1 MKKNNQSDL
10 RKHVHFIL
18 GEEARPKIETFGNE
32 GIDIENSI
40 FYKQYRLTLS
50 YIADFI
56 NMTENTDKS
65 DLSEGIRFSHK
76 QNYNN
81 ILLFTGERGSG
92 KTSCLLTI
100 SELLTKHIKKLA
112 SLFNTDIESDSFVGK
127 MKTLERMEFFPCE
140 IIDPTFFDQKNN
152 VLEIFIGGLF
162 KRFKTLK
169 KERGERMF
177 RGYIQNETFVENELL
192 HAFKEVQTHL
202 KTLTREQIDD
212 GFEDDLDDLYKLTA
226 AVDFK
231 KCIDKLLNTFLQY
244 ESGTVEIDNKR
255 LLLCVDD
262 IDLNMANAY
271 AMVEQIRKY
280 LCHPSLIVFMAVKI
294 GQLSNVIK
302 INYFD
307 DFAPMLKLQNK
318 QQHSYKENYKEVID
332 QIVERY
338 MTKLFPLNQRIYLPD
353 TSHLFDKEIFIYRR
367 RADGDLEKV
376 DEDDNTVFR
385 NELLHLIYRK
395 IRMLFYNT
403 SKQTSYIIPRNLREL
418 RHLVR
423 LLYNMKDASG
433 NEEAVENLIL
443 FKQYFSDMWCTN
455 NLDEGSRY
463 IIKHIWNVGDANV
476 LNKTVVQLLKQRFE
490 MEEILKENPD
500 AEISQILKSGNVMYN
515 VSLGDV
521 LACLDWLDKICYEEN
536 EMRLIFAIKTFYSMR
551 LYEGFRYKKE
561 QVVENEKP
569 RKEVINKELLTR
581 NETAY
586 GDIVNGGLLNTEY
599 LNVVPSESGKISR
612 NRRMINAEFLSELI
626 SCIIN
631 KGNDKDAT
639 EKICSLKLKEFLNS
653 CGIFN
658 VETKADA
665 LLREKSDLFQK
676 IIEFFMLTT
685 SFIIDSKDVTDGNS
699 KTFTDNHRTKRS
711 VFYESSIH
719 PKRKYACFDLLYIFY
734 SLSNVETAY
743 KRYDAYSKDN
753 PGWHSKVGNG
763 LYQSILRGV
772 NLQKFKSDS
781 YYKELKDNW
790 IINDK
795 KDGLE
800 RDESFVTNLWSK
812 LENMLKNMEQKD
824 DLKKSL
830 YEKVKK
836 IDDQAEQ
843 EFMLKMLNVL
853 EKYELRY
860 KLNIRNI
867 EILEQISYL
876 LQRSRPD
883 GNSDNVKV
891 LQSVFEQ
898 LSTYKIVPYKD
909 EEIDFRFFKGI
920 SDFFVELGKTGNED
934 LKLVFNYIYTLPE
947 LLSEDPSKS

>member
-1 MKKNNQSDL
+1 MEKNDHSDL
-10 RKHVHFIL
+10 RKHIHFIL
-18 GEEARPKIETFGNE
+18 GEEARPKIETFGND

-40 FYKQYRLTLS
+40 FYKQYRMALS
-50 YIADFI
+50 YVADFI
-56 NMTENTDKS
+56 DITVNTDKS
-65 DLSEGIRFSHK
+65 DQSDGIQFSHK

-100 SELLTKHIKKLA
+100 SELLTKHVKDLV
-112 SLFNTDIESDSFVGK
+112 SFFNLEKVKDDPFAGK
-127 MKTLERMEFFPCE
+127 VKTLKEMEFFPCE
-140 IIDPTFFDQKNN
+140 IIDPTFFDQRNN
-152 VLEIFIGGLF
+152 ILEVFIGGLF
-162 KRFKTLK
+162 KRFKMLK
-169 KERGERMF
+169 EERRKRNGENGF
-177 RGYIQNETFVENELL
+177 RGNTRYESLMESELL
-192 HAFKEVQTHL
+192 HVFKEVQAHL
-202 KTLTREQIDD
+202 KTLTREQTDD

-244 ESGTVEIDNKR
+244 ESGTADVGNKK

-280 LCHPSLIVFMAVKI
+280 LCHPSLIIFMAVKI

-307 DFAPMLKLQNK
+307 DFDPMLKQQDK
-318 QQHSYKENYKEVID
+318 QHPYKENYKEVID

-353 TSHLFDKEIFIYRR
+353 TSHLFGKEICIYKRK
-367 RADGDLEKV
+367 ADGVLERV
-376 DEDDNTVFR
+376 DEGGDTVFR

-423 LLYNMKDASG
+423 LLYNMKDAPG
-433 NEEAVENLIL
+433 NEEAVENLVL
-443 FKQYFSDMWCTN
+443 FKQYFDDMWCAN

-463 IIKHIWNVGDANV
+463 VMRHIWNIEDANV

-490 MEEILKENPD
+490 MEEILKDNPD

-521 LACLDWLDKICYEEN
+521 LACLDWLDKICYERN

-561 QVVENEKP
+561 QVVENEKR

-586 GDIVNGGLLNTEY
+586 GDIVNGGLLNSEY
-599 LNVVPSESGKISR
+599 LNVLPFEGGKVSR
-612 NRRMINAEFLSELI
+612 NRRVINAELLSDLI
-626 SCIIN
+626 DYIA
-631 KGNDKDAT
+631 KPND
-639 EKICSLKLKEFLNS
+639 SKLKEKLESNESFKN
-653 CGIFN
+653 IN
-658 VETKADA
+658 VDV
-665 LLREKSDLFQK
+665 LLSKKSNLQK
-676 IIEFFMLTT
+676 IVEFFMLTT

-719 PKRKYACFDLLYIFY
+719 PNRKYACFDLLYIFY

-753 PGWHSKVGNG
+753 PGWHSKTKVG
-763 LYQSILRGV
+763 LYQSILDYV
-772 NLQKFKSDS
+772 HLKESKSS
-781 YYKELKDNW
+781 YYYKELIDNEDLEIKDENTVKEM
-790 IINDK
+790 IIKVEDEK
-795 KDGLE
+795 E
-800 RDESFVTNLWSK
+800 RTSVSNHWKTF
-812 LENMLKNMEQKD
+812 LKG
-824 DLKKSL
+824 
-830 YEKVKK
+830 
-836 IDDQAEQ
+836 
-843 EFMLKMLNVL
+843 
-853 EKYELRY
+853 YELKY

-891 LQSVFEQ
+891 LQCVFEQ
-898 LSTYKIVPYKD
+898 LSTYKIVTYKK
-909 EEIDFRFFKGI
+909 EEIDFEFFKVI
-920 SDFFVELGKTGNED
+920 SDFFLELDKDENKDFKGI
-934 LKLVFNYIYTLPE
+934 FNYIYTLPE
-947 LLSEDPSKS
+947 ATLNDGNKS

>member
-1 MKKNNQSDL
+1 MEKNDHSDL
-10 RKHVHFIL
+10 RKHIHFIL
-18 GEEARPKIETFGNE
+18 GEEARPKIETFGND
-32 GIDIENSI
+32 GIDIEKSI
-40 FYKQYRLTLS
+40 FYKQYRMALS
-50 YIADFI
+50 YVADFI
-56 NMTENTDKS
+56 DITVNTDKS
-65 DLSEGIRFSHK
+65 DQSDGIQFSHK

-100 SELLTKHIKKLA
+100 SELLTKHVKDLV
-112 SLFNTDIESDSFVGK
+112 SFFNLEKVKDDPFAGK
-127 MKTLERMEFFPCE
+127 VKTLKEMEFFPCE
-140 IIDPTFFDQKNN
+140 IIDPTFFDQRNN
-152 VLEIFIGGLF
+152 ILEVFIGGLF
-162 KRFKTLK
+162 KRFKMLK
-169 KERGERMF
+169 EERRKRNGENGF
-177 RGYIQNETFVENELL
+177 RGNTRNGSLMESELL
-192 HAFKEVQTHL
+192 HVFKDVQAHL
-202 KTLTREQIDD
+202 KTLTREQTDD

-244 ESGTVEIDNKR
+244 ESGTADIGNKK

-271 AMVEQIRKY
+271 VMVEQIRKY
-280 LCHPSLIVFMAVKI
+280 LCHPSLIIFMAVKI

-307 DFAPMLKLQNK
+307 DFAPMLKQQDK
-318 QQHSYKENYKEVID
+318 QHPYKENYKEVID

-353 TSHLFDKEIFIYRR
+353 TSHLFDKEICIYKRK
-367 RADGDLEKV
+367 ADGVLERV
-376 DEDDNTVFR
+376 DEGGDTVFR

-423 LLYNMKDASG
+423 LLYNMKDAPG
-433 NEEAVENLIL
+433 NEEAVENLVL
-443 FKQYFSDMWCTN
+443 FKQYFDDMWCAN

-463 IIKHIWNVGDANV
+463 VMRHIWNIEDANV

-490 MEEILKENPD
+490 MEEILKDNPD

-521 LACLDWLDKICYEEN
+521 LACLDWLDKICYEKN

-561 QVVENEKP
+561 QVVENEKR

-586 GDIVNGGLLNTEY
+586 GDIVNGGLLNSEY
-599 LNVVPSESGKISR
+599 LNVLPFEGGKVSR
-612 NRRMINAEFLSELI
+612 NRRVINAELLSDLI
-626 SCIIN
+626 DYIA
-631 KGNDKDAT
+631 KPND
-639 EKICSLKLKEFLNS
+639 SKLKEKLKSNESFKN
-653 CGIFN
+653 IN
-658 VETKADA
+658 VDV
-665 LLREKSDLFQK
+665 LLSKKSNLQK
-676 IIEFFMLTT
+676 IVEFFMLTT

-719 PKRKYACFDLLYIFY
+719 PNRKYACFDLLYIFY

-753 PGWHSKVGNG
+753 LGWHSKEGNG
-763 LYQSILRGV
+763 LYQSILSGV
-772 NLQKFKSDS
+772 NLQNFKSD
-781 YYKELKDNW
+781 YYKVLIEYDNFELKDE
-790 IINDK
+790 NDRLGTDK
-795 KDGLE
+795 FSIRQLCQ
-800 RDESFVTNLWSK
+800 K
-812 LENMLKNMEQKD
+812 LKRCQQETVQKNNP
-824 DLKKSL
+824 KKSL
-830 YEKVKK
+830 YERVKEGK
-836 IDDQAEQ
+836 EDETIQ
-843 EFMLKMLNVL
+843 ESLLKCLNIL
-853 EKYELRY
+853 ERYELRY

-891 LQSVFEQ
+891 LQSVFGQ
-898 LSTYKIVPYKD
+898 LGNYKIVTYKN
-909 EEIDFRFFKGI
+909 EEIDFEFFKKISEFFLDLDKDENKDFKGI
-920 SDFFVELGKTGNED
+920 
-934 LKLVFNYIYTLPE
+934 FNYIYTLPE
-947 LLSEDPSKS
+947 ATLNDGNKS

>member
-1 MKKNNQSDL
+1 MEKNDHSDL
-10 RKHVHFIL
+10 RKHIHFIL
-18 GEEARPKIETFGNE
+18 GEEARPKIETFGND

-40 FYKQYRLTLS
+40 FYKQYRMALS
-50 YIADFI
+50 YVADFI
-56 NMTENTDKS
+56 DITVNTDKS
-65 DLSEGIRFSHK
+65 DQSDGIQFSHK

-100 SELLTKHIKKLA
+100 SELLTKHVKDLVSFFNLEKVKDDPFA
-112 SLFNTDIESDSFVGK
+112 SKV
-127 MKTLERMEFFPCE
+127 KTLKEMEFFPCE
-140 IIDPTFFDQKNN
+140 IIDPTFFDQRNN
-152 VLEIFIGGLF
+152 ILEVFIGGLF
-162 KRFKTLK
+162 KRFKMLK
-169 KERGERMF
+169 EERRNRNRENGF
-177 RGYIQNETFVENELL
+177 RGNTRNGALMESELL
-192 HAFKEVQTHL
+192 HVFKEVQAHL
-202 KTLTREQIDD
+202 KTLTREQTDD

-244 ESGTVEIDNKR
+244 ESGTADVGNKK

-280 LCHPSLIVFMAVKI
+280 LCHPSLIIFMAVKI

-307 DFAPMLKLQNK
+307 DFDPMLKQQDK
-318 QQHSYKENYKEVID
+318 QHPYKENYKEVID

-353 TSHLFDKEIFIYRR
+353 TSHLFDKEICIYKRK
-367 RADGDLEKV
+367 ADGVLERV
-376 DEDDNTVFR
+376 DEGGDTVFR

-423 LLYNMKDASG
+423 LLYNMKDALG
-433 NEEAVENLIL
+433 NEEAVENLVL
-443 FKQYFSDMWCTN
+443 FKQYFDDMWCAN

-463 IIKHIWNVGDANV
+463 VMRHIWNIEDANV

-490 MEEILKENPD
+490 MEEILKDNPD

-521 LACLDWLDKICYEEN
+521 LACLDWLDKICYERN

-561 QVVENEKP
+561 QVVENEKR

-586 GDIVNGGLLNTEY
+586 GDIVNGGLLNSEY
-599 LNVVPSESGKISR
+599 LNVLPSESGKVSR
-612 NRRMINAEFLSELI
+612 NRRMINAELLSDLI
-626 SCIIN
+626 DYIA
-631 KGNDKDAT
+631 KPND
-639 EKICSLKLKEFLNS
+639 SKLKEKLKNNELLKNS
-653 CGIFN
+653 IN
-658 VETKADA
+658 VDVSLSEESN
-665 LLREKSDLFQK
+665 LLVLQK
-676 IIEFFMLTT
+676 IVEFFMLTT
-685 SFIIDSKDVTDGNS
+685 SFIIDSKDVTDSNS

-719 PKRKYACFDLLYIFY
+719 PNRKYACFDLLYIFY

-753 PGWHSKVGNG
+753 PGWHSKTKVG
-763 LYQSILRGV
+763 LYQSILDYV
-772 NLQKFKSDS
+772 HLKESKSS
-781 YYKELKDNW
+781 YYYKELIDNEDLEIKDEKN
-790 IINDK
+790 
-795 KDGLE
+795 
-800 RDESFVTNLWSK
+800 RFVTDKVFPKTLWPKLKENLNDIDSLSNSK
-812 LENMLKNMEQKD
+812 NAVERIISEFEEGNEQTSVLNHWKTFLKG
-824 DLKKSL
+824 
-830 YEKVKK
+830 
-836 IDDQAEQ
+836 
-843 EFMLKMLNVL
+843 
-853 EKYELRY
+853 YELKY

-891 LQSVFEQ
+891 LQCVFEQ
-898 LSTYKIVPYKD
+898 LSTYKIVTYKK
-909 EEIDFRFFKGI
+909 EEIDFEFFKVI
-920 SDFFVELGKTGNED
+920 SDFFLELDKDENRD
-934 LKLVFNYIYTLPE
+934 LKSIFNHIYTLPE
-947 LLSEDPSKS
+947 ATLNDGNKS